1 MLTWAAM
8 SSSARAFARAHERV
22 TVTRRARGALIAS
35 AAITLALYAIPF
47 GGFFIYPLL
56 LLSTLAHELGHGL
69 TALLTGGGFEA
80 FYLWPDGSGMAVHT
94 GPEGHALQAIVAA
107 GGLIG
112 PAVVAGLCFALARRE
127 RIARLTL
134 GLVGAGFLLADA
146 LVVRN
151 AFGFWYI
158 AAVGVLLVALAL
170 RARAAVA
177 QTALVFLAV
186 QLALSVFSRADYLFT
201 ATATTSGGVMPSDS
215 AHIAEAL
222 GGPYWL
228 WGAACGLF
236 SVLVVVL
243 GLWLFT
249 RGSTRIELGSLRG
262 RR

>member
-1 MLTWAAM
+1 MP
-8 SSSARAFARAHERV
+8 SSARAFARAHERV

-35 AAITLALYAIPF
+35 AAITLVLHVVPF
-47 GGFFIYPLL
+47 GGFFMYPLM
-56 LLSTLAHELGHGL
+56 LLSTLAHELGHGV
-69 TALLTGGGFEA
+69 AAILTGGGFEA
-80 FYLWPDGSGMAVHT
+80 FYLWPDGSGTAVHT
-94 GPEGHALQAIVAA
+94 GSGSAVLRAIVSA

-127 RIARLTL
+127 RVARLTL
-134 GLVGAGFLLADA
+134 GLLGAGFLLADA
-146 LVVRN
+146 TVVDN
-151 AFGFWYI
+151 AFGFWFTGG
-158 AAVGVLLVALAL
+158 VGVLLVALAL

-186 QLALSVFSRADYLFT
+186 QLALSVFSRGDYLFKAVATT
-201 ATATTSGGVMPSDS
+201 ATGARPSDS

-236 SVLVVVL
+236 SVLIVVL

-249 RGSTRIELGSLRG
+249 RGSTRIDLTRLRS